1 MFLNSNLSLTINLE
15 KQSVCNAKSICY
27 AFLSL
32 AAPNSVMTY
41 TNPVGGGTVTIN
53 ARTSAPGSCT
63 DYIDI
68 LQGPDLVLTCTS
80 MDSDPAAT
88 IRLYQGDGGA
98 LPAGDTLFGIS
109 DASHEAPDA
118 QDASLFD
125 TTFPYTL
132 ALFGVLDHGTII
144 SCEASNNV
152 GTAVSTACIRYLG
165 KFFLFCF
172 SF

>member
-1 MFLNSNLSLTINLE
+1 MLN
-15 KQSVCNAKSICY
+15 SICY
-27 AFLSL
+27 DFLSL
-32 AAPNSVMTY
+32 AAPDAMMTY
-41 TNPVGGGTVTIN
+41 TNPFSGAAVTIN
-53 ARTSAPGSCT
+53 ARTSVPGYCT

-68 LQGPDLVLTCTS
+68 LQGQNLVLTCTS

-98 LPAGDTLFGIS
+98 LPTGDTLLGMS

-132 ALFGVLDHGTII
+132 VLAGSNPPFDVTDHGTII
-144 SCEASNNV
+144 SCEASNTV
-152 GTAVSTACIRYLG
+152 GIAITTACIRYLG
-165 KFFLFCF
+165 KFFLFLFLYVHEYTC
-172 SF
+172 

>member
-1 MFLNSNLSLTINLE
+1 
-15 KQSVCNAKSICY
+15 
-27 AFLSL
+27 
-32 AAPNSVMTY
+32 MTY

-68 LQGPDLVLTCTS
+68 LQGQNLVLTCTS

-98 LPAGDTLFGIS
+98 LPAGDTLLGMS

-132 ALFGVLDHGTII
+132 VLAGSNPPFDVTDHGTII

-152 GTAVSTACIRYLG
+152 GTAISTACIRYLG
-165 KFFLFCF
+165 KFFFFLFCSLHF
-172 SF
+172 TSILVK